1 MVSDTIDTKAETN
14 SALCVL
20 RSETHVLGV
29 RIQKSPFVEMS
40 LVGLRCASSSD
51 GISGFWRR
59 EVLPFLSEGDTGA
72 GLGTCSGTDSGTTN
86 AGITAGGAAEAANG
100 LLVAAAD
107 GSVAVARAA
116 RPSLPWQRSLSF
128 AGGIVLSLVLL
139 GLASGLLGHLYGSL
153 PTQVPLLVAVVA
165 VVMGLNPL
173 GLLRFPL
180 PAGPDPDRW
189 RRLVPAPLAPLAAG
203 LAFGLAA
210 TPCTTPVLAV
220 LLTWMAQSG
229 RPLTGMLLLI
239 AFGAGQVVPLLVAG
253 TAAASLPTLLG
264 LRRVGQWIPPISG
277 VVLLTTGALTLLAQ
291 LP

>member
-1 MVSDTIDTKAETN
+1 MLSLGPLLADWARSSEQLLRLSLAHPGPFTLGLVFGGGLLTSLGPCSLSLLPVTLAYLAGFGAREPQQGPSFVVS
-14 SALCVL
+14 
-20 RSETHVLGV
+20 SE
-29 RIQKSPFVEMS
+29 
-40 LVGLRCASSSD
+40 ASSPD
-51 GISGFWRR
+51 G
-59 EVLPFLSEGDTGA
+59 VGA
-72 GLGTCSGTDSGTTN
+72 GSSGPTTLSG
-86 AGITAGGAAEAANG
+86 
-100 LLVAAAD
+100 
-107 GSVAVARAA
+107 
-116 RPSLPWQRSLSF
+116 RPPLPWQRSLCF

-165 VVMGLNPL
+165 VVMGLNLL
-173 GLLRFPL
+173 GLLRLPL

-189 RRLVPAPLAPLAAG
+189 RRLVPAPLGPLGAG

-229 RPLTGMLLLI
+229 RPLTGMLLLT

-264 LRRVGQWIPPISG
+264 LRRIGQWIPPISG

>member
-1 MVSDTIDTKAETN
+1 MLSLGPLLADWARSSEQLLRLSLGHPGPFTLALVFSGGLLTSLGPCSLSLLPVTLAYLAGFGAREPERGTHAATN
-14 SALCVL
+14 
-20 RSETHVLGV
+20 V
-29 RIQKSPFVEMS
+29 R
-40 LVGLRCASSSD
+40 D
-51 GISGFWRR
+51 
-59 EVLPFLSEGDTGA
+59 
-72 GLGTCSGTDSGTTN
+72 
-86 AGITAGGAAEAANG
+86 AAEAAPG
-100 LLVAAAD
+100 LLLAGAD
-107 GSVAVARAA
+107 APVAVVASSA

-165 VVMGLNPL
+165 VVMGLNLL

-239 AFGAGQVVPLLVAG
+239 AFGAGQVVPLVVAG

-264 LRRVGQWIPPISG
+264 LRRIGQWIPPISG

-291 LP
+291 LS

>member
-1 MVSDTIDTKAETN
+1 MLSLGPLLADWARSSEQLLRLSLGHPGPLTL
-14 SALCVL
+14 ALVFSGGLLTSLGPCSLSLLPVTL
-20 RSETHVLGV
+20 AYLAGFGAREPERS
-29 RIQKSPFVEMS
+29 M
-40 LVGLRCASSSD
+40 D
-51 GISGFWRR
+51 
-59 EVLPFLSEGDTGA
+59 
-72 GLGTCSGTDSGTTN
+72 
-86 AGITAGGAAEAANG
+86 AGITVRDAAEPAPG
-100 LLVAAAD
+100 LLLAGADAPIAVVA
-107 GSVAVARAA
+107 SSA

-165 VVMGLNPL
+165 VVMGLNLL

-239 AFGAGQVVPLLVAG
+239 AFGAGQVVPLVVAG

-264 LRRVGQWIPPISG
+264 LRRIGQWIPPISG

-291 LP
+291 LS